1 MANYRIR
8 EIEMKGEFR
17 DEVTLGAMDKVVSRT
32 QILAILTRCGVA
44 ATRVKKMDMLLTV
57 MVVIGM
63 GLFQRI
69 SIGTVMKKIVQG
81 VRLLWGDGEYEV
93 AGDSA
98 ISTRRYQLGSTVLKE
113 LFKAVCRPMATPK
126 TQGAF
131 FEGLRLM
138 AIDGA
143 QQDVPDTAEN
153 VEKFGRY
160 HGQKGDSAFPKLQM
174 VYLCECGT
182 HAMVDIEIA
191 ACHTNERNLAIL
203 LLRSLTTGM
212 LAMWD
217 RGLHSFDMLVK
228 A

>member
-8 EIEMKGEFR
+8 EIEMKGEFS

-32 QILAILTRCGVA
+32 QIMAILTGCGVE

-63 GLFQRI
+63 GLYQRI

-81 VRLLWGDGEYEV
+81 VRLLWDDGEYEV

-98 ISTRRYQLGSTVLKE
+98 ISTRRYQLGSAALKE
-113 LFKAVCRPMATPK
+113 LFKAVCRPMATPQ

-138 AIDGA
+138 AIDSA

-153 VEKFGRY
+153 VAKFGRY
-160 HGQKGDSAFPKLQM
+160 HAGRTDPTKIKT
-174 VYLCECGT
+174 T
-182 HAMVDIEIA
+182 H
-191 ACHTNERNLAIL
+191 R
-203 LLRSLTTGM
+203 
-212 LAMWD
+212 
-217 RGLHSFDMLVK
+217 F
-228 A
+228 